1 MIIHYV
7 HNSSNCNALIDQQ
20 QDGHDP
26 IDEIIINEEMK
37 ESSNPAGQS
46 QMYCGNLSLKTTLKI

>member
-1 MIIHYV
+1 MIIYYV
-7 HNSSNCNALIDQQ
+7 HNSSNCKALIDQ

>member
-37 ESSNPAGQS
+37 ESSNQEDKVKCIVGIF
-46 QMYCGNLSLKTTLKI
+46 Y